1 MAAKIDANRG
11 DVAEALMGAAVCAT
25 FATRP
30 HTTITDAH
38 INTYLDKVLENV
50 SLSDNFNVKNLN
62 TKVEDSITF
71 SVSLPT
77 KALAF
82 IKEKKNRELVKDL
95 YSSTLSYVNGNRDL
109 QVKAAKLYEDKHRNV
124 IVVSSAGTLNQKGT
138 KADITVLI
146 DGKIQTKQISLK
158 VAGGDQFAQFSGAKW
173 ETQVT
178 LFETELGLDIS
189 SAKDQFNKA
198 LASYDADARFTD
210 RGKSTQIMMQYLKD
224 AAAISYTAAAASM
237 KKELIKE
244 NASMKKELIK
254 ENASMKKKLIKEKQ
268 TPSRNK
274 NNNTETFKTKLAK
287 FIIKGATLNDSNIEL
302 VKLSG
307 SLAKF
312 RSFGEEEFIET
323 INNLELSVNLVI
335 GKEYP
340 TILISATGKSK
351 SGNDI
356 KNGLLIQIRAKFEAP
371 SGKSSSGKVYST
383 YMRNLVEAPPQT
395 ILFKI

>member
-30 HTTITDAH
+30 HTPITVAH
-38 INTYLDKVLENV
+38 IDTYLDKVLKTV

-82 IKEKKNRELVKDL
+82 IKEPDNRKLVKDL

-109 QVKAAKLYEDKHRNV
+109 QVKAAELYKDSNRND

-146 DGKIQTKQISLK
+146 DGKKQTKQISLK

-173 ETQVT
+173 ETQLN
-178 LFETELGLDIS
+178 LFTEGLGLNIS

-198 LASYDADARFTD
+198 LESYDADARFTD
-210 RGKSTQIMMQYLKD
+210 RGESTKAMMKYLKD
-224 AAAISYTAAAASM
+224 AAAISYKAAARSLETKVNDSDF
-237 KKELIKE
+237 KK
-244 NASMKKELIK
+244 
-254 ENASMKKKLIKEKQ
+254 
-268 TPSRNK
+268 T
-274 NNNTETFKTKLAK
+274 LAE
-287 FIIKGATLNDSNIEL
+287 FITKGATLNDPDIEL
-302 VKLSG
+302 VKLG
-307 SLAKF
+307 GGLAKSQ
-312 RSFGEEEFIET
+312 SFGDKFIET
-323 INNLELSVNLVI
+323 IQGMDLSVRLSTS
-335 GKEYP
+335 GDP
-340 TILISATGKSK
+340 AILINASGVSK
-351 SGNDI
+351 YGVSVS
-356 KNGLLIQIRAKFEAP
+356 GLLIKIRAKFEAP
-371 SGKSSSGKVYST
+371 SSPSSSGKVYST
-383 YMRNLVEAPPQT
+383 YMRNLVEAPPQG